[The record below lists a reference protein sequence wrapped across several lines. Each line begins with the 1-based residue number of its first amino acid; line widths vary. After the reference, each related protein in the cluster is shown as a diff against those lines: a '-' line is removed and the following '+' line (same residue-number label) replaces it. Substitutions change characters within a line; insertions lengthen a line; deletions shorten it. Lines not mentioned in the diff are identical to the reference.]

1 MNAFATLDLDAYGRR
16 VSIMAIA
23 TLSAFVI
30 DFAAKT
36 VAVALDPR
44 TLLFNVSTHAPLGF
58 RTSLVLVIAGS
69 LAACVL
75 PTRLV
80 AIGAG
85 VALGGALGNVAS
97 RHLWAEQ
104 GGSPDFI
111 PFADGSTG
119 NVADIFIFTGG
130 IAMLLGAF
138 VWFGV
143 TAFESRRAGS

>member
-1 MNAFATLDLDAYGRR
+1 MNAFATLDLDAYWRR
-16 VSIMAIA
+16 VALMTTAM
-23 TLSAFVI
+23 LLAFGI

-36 VAVALDPR
+36 VAVALDPQ
-44 TLLFNVSTHAPLGF
+44 TLLFNISSNALLGVHA
-58 RTSLVLVIAGS
+58 SLVLVVAGS

-75 PTRLV
+75 PTRVV

-97 RHLWAEQ
+97 RELWAEQ

-138 VWFGV
+138 LWFGF
-143 TAFESRRAGS
+143 TALESRRTRA